1 MSSEAINSFADTTF
15 QEICT
20 GDTALYTCRVA
31 TSKILIVPCHII
43 TQNSNLRYNA
53 YHSSFVS
60 SCNCSLN
67 SNWFQIYKVTHS
79 YTQHL
84 FLFAIV
90 ASMQSVYC
98 LGCKLETTMNT
109 RTCRQCQHMHYQ
121 YSGKLNAI
129 NHKEVVGSSINHE
142 PERYAVLH
150 IFLFSLSTKLK
161 HCPLLNKN
169 VESC

>member
-1 MSSEAINSFADTTF
+1 MFSEAINSFAGTSF
-15 QEICT
+15 QEICI

-79 YTQHL
+79 YSTPILIRYCCIHAECLL
-84 FLFAIV
+84 FGV
-90 ASMQSVYC
+90 
-98 LGCKLETTMNT
+98 
-109 RTCRQCQHMHYQ
+109 
-121 YSGKLNAI
+121 
-129 NHKEVVGSSINHE
+129 
-142 PERYAVLH
+142 
-150 IFLFSLSTKLK
+150 
-161 HCPLLNKN
+161 
-169 VESC
+169 